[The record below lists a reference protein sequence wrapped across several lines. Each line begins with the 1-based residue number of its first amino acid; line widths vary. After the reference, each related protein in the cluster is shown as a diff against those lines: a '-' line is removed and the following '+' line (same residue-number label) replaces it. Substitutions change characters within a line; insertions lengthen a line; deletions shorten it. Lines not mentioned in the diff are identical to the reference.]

1 MEMGYIQ
8 VTKISKGFIAIRLV
22 IYLRLKDLS
31 NPSSLFPPPTP
42 QLENWGV
49 GGNQKRGDES
59 LMMLLYP
66 QTLMRPDKKPSFYL

>member
-42 QLENWGV
+42 QLESTFSKENVDFNKLENWGV
-49 GGNQKRGDES
+49 
-59 LMMLLYP
+59 
-66 QTLMRPDKKPSFYL
+66 KKFSFK

>member
-49 GGNQKRGDES
+49 GGGTRREETN
-59 LMMLLYP
+59 L
-66 QTLMRPDKKPSFYL
+66 